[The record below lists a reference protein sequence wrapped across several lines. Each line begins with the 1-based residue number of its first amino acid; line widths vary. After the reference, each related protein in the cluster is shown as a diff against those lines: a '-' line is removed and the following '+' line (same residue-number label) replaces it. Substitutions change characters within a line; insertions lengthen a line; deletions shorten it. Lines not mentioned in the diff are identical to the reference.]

1 MASTKGVTLL
11 YCQPTPVLRSLTLD
25 AYQVR
30 ARRADQN
37 RHLGAE
43 GLRIPLLGLFGEVG
57 SLLTQPKRRQRE
69 KATFASYTDAMTEEF
84 GDVLWYLSNLA
95 SRHRIPLS
103 ALAQA
108 KGDSDNLRIGLEASP
123 SLTFRQLERRSPGRP
138 KGAAQRFQDSDF
150 FALGG
155 TVGRLMSEFAA
166 GEHWEL
172 DRGEFLRHL
181 ARTFRLLIRAAQ
193 SEKISLGFAAEN
205 NLAKIESRWPQ
216 KTIFLPLFDA
226 KCDKDEQLP
235 RRIEMHFVEKKVN
248 RTTYVLQSCRG
259 INIGDRLTDNKG
271 KEDDYRFHDVFH
283 LAYAAILG
291 WSPVMRALFRVKRK
305 SMPSVDENQDGAR
318 AILIEEGIATWIFN
332 HGIEHKDFRFTTKLD
347 YSLLK
352 AIRHLVSGY
361 EVDACTLWQ
370 WELAILEGFKV
381 FRMLK
386 KERTGWIIADMNN
399 RSISF
404 RKTPPRTHK

>member
-1 MASTKGVTLL
+1 MKGTPLL
-11 YCQPTPVLRSLTLD
+11 YCQPTPALTPLTLD
-25 AYQVR
+25 VYQLR

-37 RHLGAE
+37 RHVGPE

-69 KATFASYTDAMTEEF
+69 KATFASYGDAMTEEF

-108 KGDSDNLRIGLEASP
+108 KGDSDNLRVGHEASP
-123 SLTFRQLERRSPGRP
+123 SLTFHQLERKSLERP
-138 KGAAQRFQDSDF
+138 SGAARRFQDSDF

-155 TVGRLMSEFAA
+155 AVGRLMSEFAA

-172 DRGEFLRHL
+172 DRDEFLRHL
-181 ARTFRLLIRAAQ
+181 ARTFRLLIRAAK
-193 SEKISLGFAAEN
+193 SEKISLGFAAHN

-216 KTIFLPLFDA
+216 KKPFLPPFDTD
-226 KCDKDEQLP
+226 CDKDEQLP

-248 RTTYVLQSCRG
+248 GATYVLQSCRG

-361 EVDACTLWQ
+361 EVEACALWQ

-386 KERTGWIIADMNN
+386 KERSGWIIADMKQ

-404 RKTPPRTHK
+404 RKTAPRAAK

>member
-1 MASTKGVTLL
+1 MR
-11 YCQPTPVLRSLTLD
+11 PLTLD
-25 AYQVR
+25 SYQVR

-37 RHLGAE
+37 RNLGAE
-43 GLRIPLLGLFGEVG
+43 GLHIPLLGLFGEVG

-69 KATFASYTDAMTEEF
+69 KATFASYNDAMTEEF

-95 SRHRIPLS
+95 SRHRVPLS
-103 ALAQA
+103 ALAKA
-108 KGDSDNLRIGLEASP
+108 KGDSDNLRVGQDASP
-123 SLTFRQLERRSPGRP
+123 SLTFRQLERKSLGRP
-138 KGAAQRFQDSDF
+138 RGAAQRFLDSDF

-155 TVGRLMSEFAA
+155 AVGRLMSEFAA

-181 ARTFRLLIRAAQ
+181 ARTFRLLIRTAR
-193 SEKISLGFAAEN
+193 SEKISLGFAAQN

-216 KTIFLPLFDA
+216 KRVFLPPFDA

-235 RRIEMHFVEKKVN
+235 RRIEMHFVEKKVSGA
-248 RTTYVLQSCRG
+248 TYVLQTCRG

-283 LAYAAILG
+283 LAYAAIPG

-332 HGIEHKDFRFTTKLD
+332 HGIEHRDFRFTQKLD

-361 EVDACTLWQ
+361 EVEACSLWQ
-370 WELAILEGFKV
+370 WELAIVEGFKV

-386 KERTGWIIADMNN
+386 KERRGWIIADMNQ

-404 RKTPPRTHK
+404 RKTAPHTKK